1 MQKNLILAVVL
12 SSLVYIGWYSY
23 IEKKAPPPEQ
33 QAAQQALEAK
43 KTAPS
48 AAQTAAPAARP
59 GDDAQLLKE
68 AQELLAEAN
77 ADAADLA
84 KPPKRVEA
92 SKLMAVVEA
101 GKARYTFFVPNA
113 TLASAVYQ
121 GPVAPVELVA
131 DPTRGFFHSSLAGKF
146 ALKSKTGRSVEFT
159 AQQGP
164 LLITKRFTFD
174 PDNGINFIQISA
186 VNTSGRTQVLPAWE
200 LTVGPGLSTV
210 KSELKENKDL
220 LKADYTFYQ
229 EGRKH
234 PTLQEIEDEPAEHD
248 WIWAGLNNRYFL
260 AALVA
265 GPDFKGTRP
274 LRRLEKVGEIEK
286 TPSLVIPVP
295 ALELKPGETRN
306 WDSTFYLGPKDYSL
320 LKKLGMGLDRS
331 VDFGFF
337 APLAKLA
344 NSSVVYFREVTG
356 NYGLAIIILS
366 VIIQIILTPLSFK
379 SYKAMAVMKK
389 IQPEMQSIQK
399 RYKDDPK
406 RMNQEIMDLY
416 KRHGTNPL
424 GGCLPMLLQIPVFF
438 ALFTALRNSW
448 DLHGAPFYFW
458 IKDLS
463 AKDPFYVLPL
473 VMGGIMF
480 LQQHLSPQTSD
491 PAQAAMMKW
500 MPVIFTFMFL
510 TFPSGLVLYWLINST
525 WGFAQSMYLQKKM
538 G

>member
-23 IEKKAPPPEQ
+23 MEKKAPPPEQ

-43 KTAPS
+43 KAQ
-48 AAQTAAPAARP
+48 AAVPQGAAAPR
-59 GDDAQLLKE
+59 
-68 AQELLAEAN
+68 AEA
-77 ADAADLA
+77 AALPENWQ
-84 KPPKRVEA
+84 K
-92 SKLMAVVEA
+92 SAVTVKA
-101 GKARYTFFVPNA
+101 GKAEYLFHTESA
-113 TLASAVYQ
+113 SLAGMVYQ
-121 GPVAPVELVA
+121 GPVAPVELVP
-131 DPTRGFFHSSLAGKF
+131 DPSRGFFRTSLPGKF
-146 ALKSKTGRSVEFT
+146 RLTSRTDRSVQFT
-159 AQQGP
+159 AQQGQVSF
-164 LLITKRFTFD
+164 TKKFTFD
-174 PDNGINFIQISA
+174 PDNGMNFIEISA
-186 VNTSGRTQVLPAWE
+186 VNTSGAAQTMPAWE
-200 LTVGPGLSTV
+200 LTMGPGLSTV
-210 KSELKENKDL
+210 KSEMKENKDL
-220 LKADYTFYQ
+220 LKSEYTFHQ

-234 PTLQEIEDEPAEHD
+234 STIKEIKDEPAEHD

-260 AALVA
+260 AALIS

-274 LRRLEKVGEIEK
+274 LRRLEKVGEVEK
-286 TPSLVIPVP
+286 TPLLVIPVQS
-295 ALELKPGETRN
+295 LELKPGETRR

-337 APLAKLA
+337 APPAKLA
-344 NSSVVYFREVTG
+344 NSSVVYFRKVTG

-366 VIIQIILTPLSFK
+366 VIIQIILTPLSYK
-379 SYKAMAVMKK
+379 SFKAMAVMKK

-406 RMNQEIMDLY
+406 RMNQEVMDLY

-463 AKDPFYVLPL
+463 SKDPFYVLPL
-473 VMGGIMF
+473 IMGGIMF